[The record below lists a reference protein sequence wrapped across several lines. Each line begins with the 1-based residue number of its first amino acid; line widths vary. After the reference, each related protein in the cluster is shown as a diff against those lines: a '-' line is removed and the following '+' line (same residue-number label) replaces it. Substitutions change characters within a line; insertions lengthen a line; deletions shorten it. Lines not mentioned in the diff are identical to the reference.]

1 MNEEKYLSLINGS
14 FADEFGQFARLLT
27 EYNKICNLTS
37 VTDSKGVNYKH
48 FFDSIA
54 GESLFS
60 HGAEIAE
67 IGSGGGFPS
76 IPLKIIREDLKF
88 TLIESTGKKC
98 RFLQSVVDSLQL
110 KCVQVE
116 NIRAEDGAHNIIYRE
131 KFDFAVAR
139 AVAQLNTLCEY
150 CMPYVRVGGRFVA
163 YKGEC
168 AEELKNAERAV
179 KTLGGEIEKVIP
191 YSLPE
196 GYGQRN
202 LVVIKKTEHTPPLYP
217 RGHGKERKQPL

>member
-54 GESLFS
+54 GESLFF

-76 IPLKIIREDLKF
+76 IPLKIVRDDLHF

-98 RFLQSVVDSLQL
+98 EFLKVVVDKLGL
-110 KCVQVE
+110 K
-116 NIRAEDGAHNIIYRE
+116 GA
-131 KFDFAVAR
+131 
-139 AVAQLNTLCEY
+139 
-150 CMPYVRVGGRFVA
+150 
-163 YKGEC
+163 
-168 AEELKNAERAV
+168 
-179 KTLGGEIEKVIP
+179 IEMCT
-191 YSLPE
+191 S
-196 GYGQRN
+196 
-202 LVVIKKTEHTPPLYP
+202 
-217 RGHGKERKQPL
+217 